1 MATGLARPSLCR
13 GRTGETEMTPEQSK
27 ELKVGTRVCFND
39 ERADRGT
46 VTAIQ
51 LRYVTI
57 KWEDGHRSY
66 TGHKE
71 MKRVE
76 LLDVKQ

>member
-1 MATGLARPSLCR
+1 MP
-13 GRTGETEMTPEQSK
+13 PEQSK
-27 ELKVGTRVCFND
+27 QLKVGTLVYFNA

-46 VTAIQ
+46 VTTIQ

-57 KWEDGHRSY
+57 KWEDGHRSK

-76 LLDVKQ
+76 PLDIER